1 MAPQE
6 LTFKQS
12 FLNPGFVP
20 KELLARPLPFS
31 IIPPVPSAQLGFG
44 SLHWEGYHCRRCGR
58 LSCRVNW
65 NGWECFNCH
74 VGFNYLVDVLI
85 SEFINNLPFHKYDKI
100 ENTSSTKNDYR

>member
-31 IIPPVPSAQLGFG
+31 IIPPVPSART

-65 NGWECFNCH
+65 NSWECFNCH
-74 VGFNYLVDVLI
+74 VGFNYSVNVNVLI
-85 SEFINNLPFHKYDKI
+85 SNLLIIYL
-100 ENTSSTKNDYR
+100 STNMIK